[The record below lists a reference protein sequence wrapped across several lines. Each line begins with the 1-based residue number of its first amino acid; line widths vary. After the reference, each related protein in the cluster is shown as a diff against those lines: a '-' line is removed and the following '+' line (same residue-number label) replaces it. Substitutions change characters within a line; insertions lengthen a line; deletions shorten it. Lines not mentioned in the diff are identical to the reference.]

1 MIEMTDIESRLFE
14 MLPKELTVPR
24 DQMTRESK
32 LEDIGFDSLA
42 VIEFMFQV
50 EDMFNIRFGN
60 SVEPPK
66 TLGEVFDQITVA
78 IEQAQAAAPKVAA
91 HG

>member
-1 MIEMTDIESRLFE
+1 MTDTTEIENRLFE

-24 DQMTRESK
+24 DQMTRDSK

-50 EDMFNIRFGN
+50 EDTFNIRFDETG
-60 SVEPPK
+60 EHPK
-66 TLGEVFDQITVA
+66 TLGEVFDQITA
-78 IEQAQAAAPKVAA
+78 TIAKSQQAASN
-91 HG
+91 G